1 MRKSMSKKKS
11 QFRRKFFF
19 VISLFFVLLIFLL
32 GVEVGQ
38 RFSGVS
44 LRGQKKGSEKHL
56 LAGHEKSSAGITEA
70 VDEPSEEDTPDTK
83 ITFYDALQDEGKEGN
98 TAVAHPPAGNGH
110 ITAREEVK
118 RENAPPPGE
127 DVRITAQPSKYALQ
141 LGSYKSRSQA
151 EEMQSELKKKGYQ
164 AYILEASIP
173 EKGTWYR
180 VKVGDYEDLEEV
192 RQAAS
197 DLKQKEGV
205 SVMITKV
212 SR

>member
-1 MRKSMSKKKS
+1 
-11 QFRRKFFF
+11 
-19 VISLFFVLLIFLL
+19 
-32 GVEVGQ
+32 
-38 RFSGVS
+38 
-44 LRGQKKGSEKHL
+44 
-56 LAGHEKSSAGITEA
+56 
-70 VDEPSEEDTPDTK
+70 
-83 ITFYDALQDEGKEGN
+83 
-98 TAVAHPPAGNGH
+98 
-110 ITAREEVK
+110 
-118 RENAPPPGE
+118 
-127 DVRITAQPSKYALQ
+127 
-141 LGSYKSRSQA
+141 
-151 EEMQSELKKKGYQ
+151 MQNELKKKGYQ

>member
-1 MRKSMSKKKS
+1 MSKKKS

-44 LRGQKKGSEKHL
+44 LRGQKKSSEKHL
-56 LAGHEKSSAGITEA
+56 LVGQEKSSGGITEA
-70 VDEPSEEDTPDTK
+70 VDESSEEDTPDTK
-83 ITFYDALQDEGKEGN
+83 ITFYDALKDEGKEKN
-98 TAVAHPPAGNGH
+98 TAVTRPPAWSGH
-110 ITAREEVK
+110 ITAREEAK
-118 RENAPPPGE
+118 RESVPPPGE

-151 EEMQSELKKKGYQ
+151 EEVQNGLKKKGYQ

-180 VKVGDYEDLEEV
+180 VKVGDYEDLEKV

-197 DLKQKEGV
+197 DLKQKERV

>member
-1 MRKSMSKKKS
+1 MSKKKS

-56 LAGHEKSSAGITEA
+56 LAGQEKSSGGITEA
-70 VDEPSEEDTPDTK
+70 VDESSGEDTPDTK
-83 ITFYDALQDEGKEGN
+83 ITFYDALKDEGKEEN
-98 TAVAHPPAGNGH
+98 NAVTRPPAGSGH

-118 RENAPPPGE
+118 QESVPPPGE

-151 EEMQSELKKKGYQ
+151 EEMQNELKKKGYQ

-180 VKVGDYEDLEEV
+180 VKVGDYEDLEKV